1 VLWQRKDKDVTKR
14 KFDRFSFKADALVTY
29 KDRIFK
35 GEVADLSLKGL
46 FVHTSE
52 MVELD
57 EMVKV
62 SIHFRGADEKFSF
75 TIPAKVVR
83 RSEEG
88 IGLSFQ
94 RIDIDSALLESYG
107 EMLGDGIPEEDVDVP
122 DACACSR

>member
-1 VLWQRKDKDVTKR
+1 MTTR

-29 KDRIFK
+29 KDRTFT

-52 MVELD
+52 VVELD
-57 EMVKV
+57 EVVKV

-83 RSEEG
+83 RSEDG

-94 RIDIDSALLESYG
+94 RIDIDSAILESYG
-107 EMLGDGIPEEDVDVP
+107 EMLGDGVNEEDIDVP

>member
-1 VLWQRKDKDVTKR
+1 MTKR

-29 KDRIFK
+29 KDRTFK

-52 MVELD
+52 VVELD

-62 SIHFRGADEKFSF
+62 SIHFRGVDEKFSF

-88 IGLSFQ
+88 VGLSFQ